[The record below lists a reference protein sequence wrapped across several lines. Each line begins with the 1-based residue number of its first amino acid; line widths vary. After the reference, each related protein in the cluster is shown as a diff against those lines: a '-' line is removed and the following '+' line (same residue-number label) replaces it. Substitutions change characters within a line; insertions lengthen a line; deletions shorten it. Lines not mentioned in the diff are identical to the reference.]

1 MPKRFNNLDA
11 GLKLLRNPTALPGDE
26 TPDAP
31 AGSAL
36 REYQKYVQQKV
47 AVTYTRAASSK
58 PGSLIIIAI
67 KPFALPSTDTTT
79 VRTDLSERAQGSF
92 ATFGLSAAELGID
105 TTLNDNDKTLAGFR
119 PAKAICRN
127 ITGTTTTTQ
136 TSKITKRPYK
146 TKANASFTF
155 PFGRTTAAPT
165 FGQAKAD
172 ILASVASSGGNKSV
186 TFLPEKY

>member
-1 MPKRFNNLDA
+1 MPKRFNNLIA
-11 GLKLLRNPTALPGDE
+11 ALKLLRNPTASPSDE
-26 TPDAP
+26 APDAP

-36 REYQKYVQQKV
+36 REYQNYVQKKV